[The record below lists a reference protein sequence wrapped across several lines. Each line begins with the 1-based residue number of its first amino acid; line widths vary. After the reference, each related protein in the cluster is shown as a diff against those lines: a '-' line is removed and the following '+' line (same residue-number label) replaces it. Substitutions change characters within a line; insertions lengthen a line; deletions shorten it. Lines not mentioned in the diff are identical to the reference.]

1 MTTIRHD
8 VPAKCAPER
17 VWALLADLAAVQ
29 HYNPGVKS
37 AALLGDRRGGVGAMR
52 SCDLAP
58 SGRVVERVTHW
69 EEGAALGLEVVESD
83 WPIRAM
89 SWITRVVPD
98 GDGCRIVQELV
109 YEPKFGLLG
118 WLLDRLVMER
128 KLRST
133 LDDVLASLAR
143 HAERDGR

>member
-1 MTTIRHD
+1 MTTIQHD
-8 VPAKCAPER
+8 VPAKCRPER
-17 VWALLADLAAVQ
+17 VWALLSDLAAVQ
-29 HYNPGVKS
+29 LYNPGVKS
-37 AALLGDRRGGVGAMR
+37 AALVGDRRHGVGAMR
-52 SCDLAP
+52 SCELAP

-69 EEGAALGLEVVESD
+69 EDGRALGLEVVESD

-98 GDGCRIVQELV
+98 PNGCRITQELE
-109 YEPKFGLLG
+109 YEPKFGPVG

-143 HAERDGR
+143 HAETDP